1 MKLEIL
7 KKLIKESVREA
18 IKEEIKDILMEAI
31 RTSRSTINEQQ
42 TYQNYPSSTPKI
54 PTEDLR
60 SKYEGMMD
68 MPFSRGTSDTLEF
81 NTGNIYRP
89 MSPASGIEG
98 SLPPGDVDM
107 SQISKLLNS

>member
-1 MKLEIL
+1 MKIDAL
-7 KKLIKESVREA
+7 KKIIKESVREA

-31 RTSRSTINEQQ
+31 RTSRSPINEQQ
-42 TYQNYPSSTPKI
+42 SYQNYPSSPKI

-60 SKYEGMMD
+60 SKYAGMMD

-81 NTGNIYRP
+81 NTGNVYRP
-89 MSPASGIEG
+89 MSAASGVEG
-98 SLPPGDVDM
+98 SLPPGEVDM

>member
-31 RTSRSTINEQQ
+31 RTSRSPINEQQ
-42 TYQNYPSSTPKI
+42 SYQNYPSSTPKI
-54 PTEDLR
+54 PIEDLR

>member
-31 RTSRSTINEQQ
+31 RTSRSPINEQQ
-42 TYQNYPSSTPKI
+42 SYQNYPSSTPKI
-54 PTEDLR
+54 PIEDLR

-98 SLPPGDVDM
+98 SLAPGDVDM
-107 SQISKLLNS
+107 SQISKVLNS

>member
-31 RTSRSTINEQQ
+31 RTSRSPINEQQ
-42 TYQNYPSSTPKI
+42 SYQNYSSTPNAPI
-54 PTEDLR
+54 EDLR
-60 SKYEGMMD
+60 SRYEEMMD
-68 MPFSRGTSDTLEF
+68 MPFSRDASDTLEF

-107 SQISKLLNS
+107 GQISKLLKS

>member
-31 RTSRSTINEQQ
+31 RTSRSSINEQQ
-42 TYQNYPSSTPKI
+42 SYQNYPSPAPKI
-54 PTEDLR
+54 STEDLR

>member
-31 RTSRSTINEQQ
+31 RTSRSPINEQQ
-42 TYQNYPSSTPKI
+42 SYQNYPSSAPKI
-54 PTEDLR
+54 PIEDLR

-68 MPFSRGTSDTLEF
+68 MPFSRGASDTLEF

>member
-31 RTSRSTINEQQ
+31 RTSRSPINEQQ
-42 TYQNYPSSTPKI
+42 SYQNYPSPAPKI

>member
-31 RTSRSTINEQQ
+31 RTSRSPINEQQ
-42 TYQNYPSSTPKI
+42 SYQNYPSSAPKI